1 MGYSEKAE
9 ALSMGNGSVSSFADA
24 VSNSV
29 CNKGLFAYTTNMGYR
44 VANIMNGYNISDG
57 GRYHYR
63 GAGTE
68 GGDIAPTI
76 AYYYDRGL
84 IRHTVTIGNQIG
96 ESYSHDFT
104 GNGNK
109 FFVSPYEFTLFE
121 SLLRS
126 MQLARTDSDRLNRD
140 KYGKDKF
147 VGEDYSYKATGVQ
160 QMHSTVDGEL
170 LGEQYL
176 VPIES
181 IRPSYHLTLSELN
194 DRFLTAAKN
203 RTWVVKEK
211 TGRSVA
217 YNRYLTEYA
226 TANMEYRNSPTDGE
240 EDRQFRFLKSMD
252 AVASE
257 RRERLQ
263 NYSEREYNSIDSENL
278 STDNYSLIQNFFGD
292 EYGSQYF
299 TPNEGTLNLKTYFS
313 GDVTDITEGGGT
325 GLYEYSATWRKKY
338 QVKRTGPSYL
348 PEGFYNQQNP
358 YGINGTDP
366 NNDTFERYSIN
377 DGDYTTE
384 STIPVSAA
392 FTDGSLIS
400 NGGSTRAYNYYNEE
414 GNAVNGDSTFTT
426 DNSSVNVLPTDSGS
440 RLMQKTNK
448 LFGEATIHSLI
459 NRFHTDAL
467 TGTDDALISSYSSYG
482 LSRGRN
488 LLKESGSETSLG
500 YDNPYCRV
508 WTAAH
513 QYSRQKD
520 RIRAF
525 MEDENKF
532 MKLSNLQKNLY
543 DSYRPNNGAERL
555 GANSVLKDN
564 GYVRITPMHD
574 DRGVSNNIKNYMFSI
589 ENLAWRDVIER
600 ANNSLSKEQIGPNGG
615 RIMWFPPYGLSFTE
629 NVSAE
634 WNTNRF
640 IGRGEDI
647 YTYVN
652 TRRSGT
658 LNFTLL
664 IDHPSIINQW
674 RGMGDINTEKE
685 KREQELL
692 RFFAGCGTLSGS
704 LSGESNESEET
715 TIAEA
720 ASIETKPTTETKD
733 VAYVVFFAN
742 DFSAV
747 DYGKSSVDE
756 VIEKLKLYETQKSN
770 EPFEER
776 DKTYLNEMLRIE
788 NYENYNR
795 YGLNIDGGGK
805 ESIIRK
811 TLFSNNEN
819 IEIRYLVGDTEKN
832 GLIDIAKDITA
843 NTKFG
848 LSGAT
853 CKIKS
858 VKIKGFASSHGK
870 AENNEELCRRRRQ
883 VLKRILIGKSPA
895 MAEEIIRF
903 DDGTS
908 GIISMDENNTNVN
921 SLEAKIARAATAI
934 ISVECDATSSLEHGS
949 EVNGR
954 STNGVAI
961 NNANAG
967 TEESGDVV
975 GTNVASTTV
984 TIGDDDYA
992 YDNEYKY
999 FSELKE
1005 DSPLVFKALTEKI
1018 RYFNPAFHSITPE
1031 GFNARLTFLHQCTR
1045 QGPTYAVSNGDVNQS
1060 SDELIK
1066 YAGNLAF
1073 GRAPYCILRI
1083 GDFFNTKICITSI
1096 SINYNNGGNVSWDLN
1111 PEGTGVQPMMAA
1123 VTVNFNFIGGQD
1135 IAGPIERLQN
1145 AVTANYY
1152 ANASIYD
1159 RHADV
1164 AGSHYFDA
1172 WNGTQE
1178 AIALE

>member
-1 MGYSEKAE
+1 MSYSEKAE
-9 ALSMGNGSVSSFADA
+9 TLSMGNGSVSNFADA

-29 CNKGLFAYTTNMGYR
+29 CNKGLFAYTTDMGYR
-44 VANIMNGYNISDG
+44 VANIMDGYSIADG

-76 AYYYDRGL
+76 AYYYDKGF
-84 IRHTVTIGNQIG
+84 IRHAVTIGSQIG
-96 ESYSHDFT
+96 ESYSMDFK
-104 GNGNK
+104 GNGDK
-109 FFVSPYEFTLFE
+109 LFMSPDEFTLFE
-121 SLLRS
+121 AALRDI
-126 MQLARTDSDRLNRD
+126 QLARTNTDALNRY
-140 KYGKDKF
+140 KYGEEKF

-160 QMHSTVDGEL
+160 QIYSTIDGEQ
-170 LGEQYL
+170 LGEQYYA
-176 VPIES
+176 PIES
-181 IRPSYHLTLSELN
+181 ITPSQHATLEDLGSI
-194 DRFLTAAKN
+194 FLEAAEN
-203 RTWVVKEK
+203 RTKVVKEK
-211 TGRSVA
+211 TGRGLA
-217 YNRYLTEYA
+217 YLVYRGYIA
-226 TANMEYRNSPTDGE
+226 PNMEYTNSPTIGE
-240 EDRQFRFLKSMD
+240 NGRDFSTLESMD
-252 AVASE
+252 EVAQTKQKT
-257 RRERLQ
+257 LQ
-263 NYSEREYNSIDSENL
+263 KYSEKEHESMGDENL
-278 STDNYSLIQNFFGD
+278 GSDKYSLVQKLSGD

-299 TPNEGTLNLKTYFS
+299 VPNEGYLNLKTYFS
-313 GDVTDITEGGGT
+313 GDTTDIAQGKGK
-325 GLYEYSATWRKKY
+325 GLYEYSATWREKY
-338 QVKRTGPSYL
+338 QTTGRKTYTRK
-348 PEGFYNQQNP
+348 NP
-358 YGINGTDP
+358 YGIAGENSDE
-366 NNDTFERYSIN
+366 FEKYSIN
-377 DGDYTTE
+377 DSGKTIASAITVSPDFAKGTLITNGRTKKIYDYYQE
-384 STIPVSAA
+384 GGVSTGLPVSPN
-392 FTDGSLIS
+392 DNESVQIS
-400 NGGSTRAYNYYNEE
+400 SM
-414 GNAVNGDSTFTT
+414 
-426 DNSSVNVLPTDSGS
+426 DSGS

-448 LFGEATIHSLI
+448 LFSSATIHSLI
-459 NRFHTDAL
+459 NRFHTKEISDN
-467 TGTDDALISSYSSYG
+467 DDALISSFSTYG

-488 LLKESGSETSLG
+488 LLRESGSETVLG

-525 MEDENKF
+525 MEGEKF
-532 MKLSNLQKNLY
+532 MKLSNLQKNLD

-564 GYVRITPMHD
+564 GFLRIGTTHD
-574 DRGVSNNIKNYMFSI
+574 DNGKRNEIKKYMFSI
-589 ENLAWRDVIER
+589 ENLAWRDIVER
-600 ANNSLSKEQIGPNGG
+600 ANNSLSKEQIGPNNG

-629 NVSAE
+629 NVNTQ
-634 WNTNRF
+634 WNANKF

-652 TRRSGT
+652 TQRTGT

-674 RGMGDINTEKE
+674 RGMGALDASEKE

-704 LSGESNESEET
+704 LGTTKKEET
-715 TIAEA
+715 TATALAETSQEA
-720 ASIETKPTTETKD
+720 KPTTD
-733 VAYVVFFAN
+733 VKEIAYVIFFSN

-747 DYGKSSVDE
+747 DYEKTDIDE
-756 VIEKLKLYETQKSN
+756 VIEKLKLYETEETN

-776 DKTYLNEMLRIE
+776 DKTYQNEILREE

-795 YGLNIDGGGK
+795 YGLNINGGGK
-805 ESIIRK
+805 EDMIKS
-811 TLFSNNEN
+811 TLFPNNNN
-819 IEIRYLVGDTEKN
+819 IEIRYLVGDSEKN
-832 GLIDIAKDITA
+832 GLIDIAKDITT
-843 NTKFG
+843 NVKFG

-870 AENNEELCRRRRQ
+870 SENNEELCKRRRTL
-883 VLKRILIGKSPA
+883 LKHILIRKSA
-895 MAEEIIRF
+895 AITEAITDY
-903 DDGTS
+903 DDETS
-908 GIISMDENNTNVN
+908 GIISMDENNKDVN

-934 ISVECDATSSLEHGS
+934 ISVECDATSSLEHAND
-949 EVNGR
+949 VNGKNV
-954 STNGVAI
+954 NGITI
-961 NNANAG
+961 NNTDG
-967 TEESGDVV
+967 DIQEESGETA
-975 GTNVASTTV
+975 GSNIASTTV
-984 TIGDDDYA
+984 TVGDDEYA

-999 FSELKE
+999 FAELKE
-1005 DSPLVFKALTEKI
+1005 ESPLVFQELTEKI
-1018 RYFNPAFHSITPE
+1018 RYFDPAYHSITPE

-1045 QGPTYAVSNGDVNQS
+1045 QGPTYAVSNGNVNQS
-1060 SDELIK
+1060 SDEMIK

-1083 GDFFNTKICITSI
+1083 GDFFNTKICITSF
-1096 SINYNNGGNVSWDLN
+1096 SVNYNKGGAVAWDLN
-1111 PEGTGVQPMMAA
+1111 PEGAGVQPMMAEISM
-1123 VTVNFNFIGGQD
+1123 NFNFIGGQD

-1178 AIALE
+1178 PVTSL